1 MRGYYDDGADQPS
14 QGCRIGR
21 VLLHPCIASAGV
33 LTRNKSPRVQCCVNQ
48 ANALVLSVG
57 SNCCRVSSGH
67 TAAPAY

>member
-1 MRGYYDDGADQPS
+1 MMMVPISLARDVALGECFCIY
-14 QGCRIGR
+14 
-21 VLLHPCIASAGV
+21 PCIASAGV

-57 SNCCRVSSGH
+57 SNCCRVSSRH